1 MVDRG
6 RCNRSEQ
13 GGRNAACSQC
23 CQQLPTDCQ
32 TALVFDFVLTECCA
46 NFLQPVKRVVFVIK
60 VHVHLWQLITLAQL
74 I

>member
-32 TALVFDFVLTECCA
+32 TALVFGVVLPECCTIFYSLL
-46 NFLQPVKRVVFVIK
+46 NVLVVK
-60 VHVHLWQLITLAQL
+60 VHVHLWQLITLVLL